1 MAWDTEATR
10 HKLLAAA
17 TQEFAAHGYA
27 GARVDRIAANAGVN
41 KQRIYSYFGD
51 KDGLFEVVLG
61 DGLAELF
68 GTIPL
73 EGEGPDAVADHA
85 AAMFDFF
92 GERPGLARLLCWEGL
107 ERADSPAAAA
117 LRARGCGGKIEAMRR
132 VLPGASRQDAA
143 DLVLSVTTLVV
154 GWHGLSQLDGLMA
167 GDLPRTAALRRASV
181 AAAARGMAEAVAR
194 G

>member
-17 TQEFAAHGYA
+17 TEEFAAHGYA

-51 KDGLFEVVLG
+51 KDGLFEAVLG

-73 EGEGPDAVADHA
+73 EGEGPDAVAAHA

-92 GERPGLARLLCWEGL
+92 EIG
-107 ERADSPAAAA
+107 RASC
-117 LRARGCGGKIEAMRR
+117 RER
-132 VLPGASRQDAA
+132 VL
-143 DLVLSVTTLVV
+143 
-154 GWHGLSQLDGLMA
+154 
-167 GDLPRTAALRRASV
+167 
-181 AAAARGMAEAVAR
+181 
-194 G
+194 